1 MGPRWWRQDLQAQ
14 DCHNRLNDKKRNRLD
29 LKVRRSQ
36 KFFDGPVK
44 SRSAFHKN
52 LNSYQVIEHG
62 CERSKII
69 DVLSGQDRKAQRR
82 TFGQIHICRKPFE
95 LKHFHLLRNHR
106 FLKIFQ
112 NFLQPSFFWIDN
124 L

>member
-14 DCHNRLNDKKRNRLD
+14 DCYNRLNDKKRNRLD

-44 SRSAFHKN
+44 SRSSFHKDLDSN
-52 LNSYQVIEHG
+52 QVIQYG
-62 CERSKII
+62 RKRSEILN
-69 DVLSGQDRKAQRR
+69 VLSSKDRKAQRR
-82 TFGQIHICRKPFE
+82 TFGQIYICRKPFE
-95 LKHFHLLRNHR
+95 LKHFHLLRNR
-106 FLKIFQ
+106 WFLKIFR